1 MYSRLFSL
9 ICCCDVICIVWNQ
22 AREVPGEI
30 PRLLPKSYYNNSH
43 ALTTLYSWAS
53 LARSVQSVHAMA
65 GVAGY
70 GAGHGPQ
77 KRDDRPW
84 SSYISS
90 PIKGLK
96 NLLPSLAP
104 GGRRKE
110 MPHDHEHDIQAQPK
124 ATGTQR
130 EIDEDWE
137 SVQAPKVN
145 I

>member
-1 MYSRLFSL
+1 
-9 ICCCDVICIVWNQ
+9 
-22 AREVPGEI
+22 
-30 PRLLPKSYYNNSH
+30 
-43 ALTTLYSWAS
+43 
-53 LARSVQSVHAMA
+53 MA

-77 KRDDRPW
+77 KTDDRPW

-104 GGRRKE
+104 GGQRKE
-110 MPHDHEHDIQAQPK
+110 MPRPHDHEHDILIQAQPK
-124 ATGTQR
+124 ATQR

-137 SVQAPKVN
+137 SVQAPKAN